1 MTPPA
6 GESQDGAAAP
16 VEDKEKA
23 AQRKLTAA
31 TLGELPEE
39 LEYTGEFG
47 PELIIFLPLV
57 YWLHRAGLMRGRR
70 VRTYAGM
77 RPFYEFLS
85 PAQFVGKPG
94 SRRFLRHAERPWYLP
109 NRSEHR
115 TLRSPFELW
124 PDYREIHA
132 ASSFPSDRPLLVVN
146 NKYCVEWSLGPLNYI
161 PCETL
166 DRLFTRF
173 EQTHQIIYFRE
184 GIAPREGS
192 FARDNNR
199 PLEFPDRA
207 VLDRHPEV
215 ILFDELLRDW
225 PEPLSYNEL
234 KLRLFAHT
242 RLFITSQGGGAHY
255 CSLFGGSLIL
265 VLHRVGRE
273 LQHSYAQGFYRY
285 VSNPAPLLAIARNT
299 AQFEQALAL
308 FERAQV
314 VEGRVLI
321 DPAAQDLLQRFGAQ
335 AQQDPGHRIRVP
347 EVF

>member
-1 MTPPA
+1 M
-6 GESQDGAAAP
+6 SVAAA
-16 VEDKEKA
+16 E
-23 AQRKLTAA
+23 AQPGQAPAPPRKLSAQ
-31 TLGELPEE
+31 TLEELPEE

-57 YWLHRAGLMRGRR
+57 YWLHRAGLMRRRR

-77 RPFYEFLS
+77 RPFYEFLQ
-85 PAQFVGKPG
+85 PDQFVGKPG
-94 SRRFLRHAERPWYLP
+94 SRRFLRQAERPWYLP

-115 TLRSPFELW
+115 TQRSPFELW
-124 PDYREIHA
+124 PDYRQIHA
-132 ASSFPSDRPLLVVN
+132 QSSFPTDRPLLVVN

-173 EQTHQIIYFRE
+173 ERSHQIIYFRD
-184 GIAPREGS
+184 GIAPREDS

-199 PLEFPDRA
+199 PLEFADRA

-215 ILFDELLRDW
+215 ILFDDLLRDW
-225 PEPLSYNEL
+225 PEPLSYNQL
-234 KLRLFAHT
+234 KLRLFAQT
-242 RLFITSQGGGAHY
+242 QLFITSQGGGAHY

-299 AQFEQALAL
+299 AQFEEALAL
-308 FERAQV
+308 FEHASL
-314 VEGRVLI
+314 VEGRI
-321 DPAAQDLLQRFGAQ
+321 QIEPAAHDLLKRFGAT
-335 AQQDPGHRIRVP
+335 AQQDPAHRIRLP
-347 EVF
+347 ELF